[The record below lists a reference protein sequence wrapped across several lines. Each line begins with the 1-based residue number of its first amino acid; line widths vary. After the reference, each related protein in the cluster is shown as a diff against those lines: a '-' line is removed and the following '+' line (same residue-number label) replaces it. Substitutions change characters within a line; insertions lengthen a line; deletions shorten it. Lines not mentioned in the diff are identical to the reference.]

1 MSHPSYA
8 DYKDSNAEWL
18 GEVPSHWTVTR
29 IGALFRE
36 VVEEGEDGLPILS
49 VSIHNGVS
57 DKELDEKEAERKV
70 TRSEDATTYKAV
82 RPDDLVY
89 NMMRAWQG
97 AFGAVQVA
105 GMVSPAYVVARPTKE
120 FLTRYVELVLRTP
133 NAVEEM
139 RRHSQG
145 VTDFRLR
152 LYWDE
157 FKTIRVA
164 LPPLAEQAAVLSFLD
179 RETARIDSLI
189 AEQERLI
196 ALVKE
201 KRQAVISHAVT
212 KGLNPTVPLKD
223 SGIDWLGEVP
233 EHWERVQLGRLCR
246 KISDGP
252 HFSPSYV
259 EEGVLFLSA
268 RNIRVDGWSLGDAKF
283 ISEEDYSDFCR
294 RVVPENGDVLYTKGG
309 TTGVARVVDLDQ
321 PFQVWVH
328 VAVLKIR
335 QEIADPYFV
344 SYALNSIGCYEQS
357 QILTRGATNNDLG
370 LTRMVKIWL
379 CLPSLEEQSAVVAYL
394 DAETAKLDA
403 LVAEAERAIDL
414 LREHR
419 AALISAAVT
428 GKIDVR
434 GLVDMEAA

>member
-1 MSHPSYA
+1 MSHPFYA
-8 DYKDSNAEWL
+8 DYKDSGAEWL

-29 IGALFRE
+29 IGGLFRE
-36 VVEEGEDGLPILS
+36 VVEEGEEGLPILS

-70 TRSEDATTYKAV
+70 TRSEDATTYKTV
-82 RPDDLVY
+82 RPGDLVY

-105 GMVSPAYVVARPTKE
+105 GMVSPAYVVARPTEE

-164 LPPLAEQAAVLSFLD
+164 LPPLAEQAAILSFLD
-179 RETARIDSLI
+179 QETARIDSLV
-189 AEQERLI
+189 AEQETLI

-201 KRQAVISHAVT
+201 KRLAVICRAVT
-212 KGLNPTVPLKD
+212 KGLNPTVPMKD

-233 EHWERVQLGRLCR
+233 EHWAVVRLKRV
-246 KISDGP
+246 
-252 HFSPSYV
+252 
-259 EEGVLFLSA
+259 VLFQRGHDLPLED
-268 RNIRVDGWSLGDAKF
+268 REDGETPVVSSGGFLGTHSKAQAEGPGIVTGRYGTIGQF
-283 ISEEDYSDFCR
+283 VFVETDYW
-294 RVVPENGDVLYTKGG
+294 PLNTALYTVEFFGNSEK
-309 TTGVARVVDLDQ
+309 
-321 PFQVWVH
+321 FVWYMLH
-328 VAVLKIR
+328 S
-335 QEIADPYFV
+335 IAEHFTMH
-344 SYALNSIGCYEQS
+344 S
-357 QILTRGATNNDLG
+357 Q
-370 LTRMVKIWL
+370 K
-379 CLPSLEEQSAVVAYL
+379 SAVPGVDRNDIHEVIVTVPCLAEQYAIASYL
-394 DAETAKLDA
+394 EAETVKLDA